1 MKKDSATV
9 VVEANSLFAWS
20 VNRTNLS
27 PLLNVPAGISISPA
41 TSPWSFVFNLDTPD
55 AKIPLVLATI
65 EPIVPLALLVT
76 PVTTFPT
83 ANPIAEFVILRY
95 LEVIGEL

>member
-27 PLLNVPAGISISPA
+27 PLLNVPAGMSMSPA
-41 TSPWSFVFNLDTPD
+41 ISPWSLVFMWETPLV
-55 AKIPLVLATI
+55 KIPLVLAVI
-65 EPIVPLALLVT
+65 EPIVPLAPLDT